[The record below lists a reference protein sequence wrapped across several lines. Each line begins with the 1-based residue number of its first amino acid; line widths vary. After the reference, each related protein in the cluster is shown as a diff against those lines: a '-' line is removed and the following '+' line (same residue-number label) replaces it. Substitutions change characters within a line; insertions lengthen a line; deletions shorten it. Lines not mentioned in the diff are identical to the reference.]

1 MDETAK
7 MRGETN
13 YKVKDPAPGH
23 YETNFSSLKVQEK
36 PFSFQFFGS
45 TVERFAEK
53 EVPDKK
59 HKSFYNIKS
68 EIGQNRSF
76 NKS

>member
-13 YKVKDPAPGH
+13 YKVKEPAPGH
-23 YETNFSSLKVQEK
+23 YETNLSSLKVQEK
-36 PFSFQFFGS
+36 PFSFQFLGS

-53 EVPDKK
+53 
-59 HKSFYNIKS
+59 
-68 EIGQNRSF
+68 
-76 NKS
+76 